1 MKKSNKKKLG
11 GTIAEYSSIWEKNVS
26 KELFEHVYYFYSH
39 VNFDFLIDKMER
51 ELDKGNA
58 GGPQVRSRFPE
69 SVSSKEL
76 AIASIH
82 GLKILLTIKT
92 FENVFPFT
100 EKTRITDDS
109 MLTDL
114 AWHSFMLKP
123 HKYYLITNAIMNII
137 FKHINKRFFSTFNMK
152 KEIEKALEMINKEVV
167 LPVVIQNDD
176 DHQRTKYISYFENIL
191 NKDKK
196 LDTPVLVRHGTDK
209 EIKIDID
216 IRDFIKKIIDD
227 KTYNIEG
234 ANMQGV
240 EWNMPLPLFET
251 FPYTNKRRTK
261 SKRSNKS
268 RSTKKRGIR
277 PKPKSV

>member
-1 MKKSNKKKLG
+1 MKKYNKKSLG
-11 GTIAEYSSIWEKNVS
+11 GNIKEYSAFWEKNVS
-26 KELFEHVYYFYSH
+26 KELFGHVYYFYSH
-39 VNFDFLIDKMER
+39 VDFEFLVDKVER
-51 ELDKGNA
+51 ELNKGNA
-58 GGPQVRSRFPE
+58 GGPQVRSRFNE
-69 SVSSKEL
+69 YISSREL
-76 AIASIH
+76 AVASIH

-123 HKYYLITNAIMNII
+123 HKYYLITNTIMNII
-137 FKHINKRFFSTFNMK
+137 FKYTNKKFYSTFNIK
-152 KEIEKALEMINKEVV
+152 KEIEKAVEMINKEVV
-167 LPVVIQNDD
+167 LPVVIQNDEEES
-176 DHQRTKYISYFENIL
+176 RNKYVSFFETML

-227 KTYNIEG
+227 KTYDIED
-234 ANMQGV
+234 ANMQGF
-240 EWNMPLPLFET
+240 EWNMPLPLFEK
-251 FPYTNKRRTK
+251 FPYANKKRTK
-261 SKRSNKS
+261 SKRSVKS
-268 RSTKKRGIR
+268 RSTKTRGTR
-277 PKPKSV
+277 HKSV